1 MKKTILLLI
10 IAPILTFTG
19 CATLFSGST
28 DEVHLSSEPSGAKVF
43 INGHERGTTP
53 ITLALRKN
61 KDYNIEFVKEGYR
74 KKTWYLSHSIGAG
87 WIILDVLLGLVGII
101 VDAATGN
108 WYGLDED
115 SYRAIL
121 EPEK

>member
-10 IAPILTFTG
+10 IAPLFFTG
-19 CATLFSGST
+19 CATIFDGST
-28 DEVHLSSEPSGAKVF
+28 DEVYLTSEPSGAKVI

-53 ITLALRKN
+53 ITLALKKK
-61 KDYNIEFVKEGYR
+61 KDYNIEFIKEGYR